1 MSVEETLKVWLY
13 NTGAVIEEVVI
24 EHVIKKK
31 KKKGKSGES
40 QINENQRLIYSLQ
53 NHREI

>member
-1 MSVEETLKVWLY
+1 MSVERNLKVWLY

-24 EHVIKKK
+24 EHFIKKK
-31 KKKGKSGES
+31 KKKGKLGES

-53 NHREI
+53 NRRKI